1 MLLRASASVSY
12 QMESDDCQDTSGYQS
27 RQGDQYGFQMGDKS
41 RESLTSGP
49 PQFGLTPPF
58 AKDNAT
64 AGEQHYQR
72 HPYEQSPKTDV
83 QSRRV
88 PINDLLGSVRR
99 FILKRLYVANEKRG
113 HKQDG
118 WEDQEPLCTGS
129 DCGRDPE
136 ESERLLTCHLD
147 GRRARANHKIDY
159 VLSNCGQVRLRKQ
172 ERKASRPVP
181 D

>member
-58 AKDNAT
+58 VKDNAK
-64 AGEQHYQR
+64 AGNQHYQR

-129 DCGRDPE
+129 DCGSFCFHKYLIDRSCDK
-136 ESERLLTCHLD
+136 TQD
-147 GRRARANHKIDY
+147 G
-159 VLSNCGQVRLRKQ
+159 LRPA
-172 ERKASRPVP
+172 EVYTLITVTGIAFG
-181 D
+181 

>member
-12 QMESDDCQDTSGYQS
+12 QMESDDCQDISGYQS

-129 DCGRDPE
+129 DCG
-136 ESERLLTCHLD
+136 SFCF
-147 GRRARANHKIDY
+147 HKYLIDQ
-159 VLSNCGQVRLRKQ
+159 SCDKTQDRLRPA
-172 ERKASRPVP
+172 EVYTLITVTGIAFG
-181 D
+181 